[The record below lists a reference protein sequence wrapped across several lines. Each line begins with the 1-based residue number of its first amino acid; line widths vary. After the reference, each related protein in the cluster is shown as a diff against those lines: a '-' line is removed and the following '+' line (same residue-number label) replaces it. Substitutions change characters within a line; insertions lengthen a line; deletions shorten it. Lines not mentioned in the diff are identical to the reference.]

1 MAQGIVKFFRP
12 EKGWGAITSPALPD
26 GLDAF
31 AHYTAIEGDGF
42 RMLSEGERVE
52 FDYEQRRQDNFQYV
66 ATRVRQ
72 L

>member
-12 EKGWGAITSPALPD
+12 EKGCGAITSPELPD
-26 GLDAF
+26 GRDEF
-31 AHYTAIEGDGF
+31 AHYTAIEGEGF
-42 RMLSEGERVE
+42 RMLSEGECVE
-52 FDYEQRRQDNFQYV
+52 FDYEQRRQDSFQYV